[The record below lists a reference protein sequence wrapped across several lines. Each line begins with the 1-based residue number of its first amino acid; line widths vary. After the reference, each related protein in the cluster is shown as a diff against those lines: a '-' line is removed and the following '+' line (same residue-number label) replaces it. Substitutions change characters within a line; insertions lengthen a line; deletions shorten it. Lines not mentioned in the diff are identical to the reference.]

1 MSGKKTKIVY
11 LEILRVL
18 AIFGVILCH
27 TESAG
32 VHHYTETANNLNFW
46 MGIFLASVSQC
57 CIPLFFMITG
67 AVLLNREES
76 IAYVY
81 KHRVLKIA
89 IVIPLASLMQY
100 LWGYRGHWDSM
111 ELIQFLQ
118 QLYEGRLS
126 MPLWFLYTY
135 LSLMMVLPFL
145 QRLVKVIPDN
155 RWFLYLILLWSLL
168 YDLLTIPEYY
178 LGWNHIQ
185 LDMPIL
191 SASVIA
197 SLMGYF
203 VEHRSEELFLK
214 KKNVLILIGISG
226 MLAALSMHVNYT
238 TLSESRYVTM
248 GYLFATVYAMTVFVV
263 VRYICHFW
271 KMPRLL
277 EKAFCFA
284 GAGTFGTYLIEIQL
298 RDIFFPIYVALG
310 PKIHAYPAAFVWV
323 GVCVLVGIL
332 LANLFKRIPIVG
344 KLI

>member
-1 MSGKKTKIVY
+1 MSGKKEKIVY

-18 AIFGVILCH
+18 AIFGVLLCH

-46 MGIFLASVSQC
+46 IGIFLASVTQC

-89 IVIPLASLMQY
+89 IVILLASPMQY
-100 LWGYRGHWDSM
+100 LWLYRGHWDSM
-111 ELIQFLQ
+111 ELKGFLQ
-118 QLYEGRLS
+118 LLYEGS
-126 MPLWFLYTY
+126 TAMPLWFLFAY
-135 LSLMMVLPFL
+135 LSLLMVLPFL

-155 RWFLYLILLWSLL
+155 SWFLYLILLWCLFN
-168 YDLLTIPEYY
+168 DLLTIPEYY
-178 LGWNHIQ
+178 LDWNHTR
-185 LDMPIL
+185 LDLPIL
-191 SASVIA
+191 ENYVLA

-203 VEHRSEELFLK
+203 VEHRSGELFLK
-214 KKNVLILIGISG
+214 KKNIFILIGISG
-226 MLAALSMHVNYT
+226 LLTALSMYVNYT
-238 TLSESRYVTM
+238 TLSQSMYVTM
-248 GYLFATVYAMTVFVV
+248 GNLFVPVYALTVFVV
-263 VRYICHFW
+263 VRYICHFR
-271 KMPRLL
+271 KMPVLL
-277 EKAFCFA
+277 EKVVCFA

-298 RDIFFPIYVALG
+298 RDFFFPIYVALG

-332 LANLFKRIPIVG
+332 LANLFKRIPVVG

>member
-27 TESAG
+27 TENAG
-32 VHHYTETANNLNFW
+32 IHHYTETANSLNFW
-46 MGIFLASVSQC
+46 IGIFLASVSQC

-89 IVIPLASLMQY
+89 IVTVLASLMQY
-100 LWGYRGHWDSM
+100 LWMYRGHWDSM
-111 ELIQFLQ
+111 ELKGFMRL
-118 QLYEGRLS
+118 LYEGDTVA
-126 MPLWFLYTY
+126 PLWFLSAY

-155 RWFLYLILLWSLL
+155 RWFLYLILLWCLL
-168 YDLLTIPEYY
+168 NDLLTVPEHY
-178 LGWNHIQ
+178 LGWNHTQ
-185 LDMPIL
+185 LDLPIL
-191 SASVIA
+191 EASVLA

-203 VEHRSEELFLK
+203 VEHRSEGLFLK
-214 KKNVLILIGISG
+214 KKNIFILIGISG
-226 MLAALSMHVNYT
+226 MLAALSMYVNYT

-248 GYLFATVYAMTVFVV
+248 GNLFAIVYALTVFVI

-277 EKAFCFA
+277 EKAVCFA

-298 RDIFFPIYVALG
+298 RDFFFPIYVALG

-332 LANLFKRIPIVG
+332 LANLFKRIPVVG